1 MNYIQ
6 QIKDHAGALRL
17 TQLKKAPEELIGTAQ
32 IDKPGYGEFVLQLLR
47 TEVNHRKKTDM
58 DKRLKMAKLPKKC
71 DLSEY
76 DYSVT
81 NGILKVEL
89 EELRELL
96 WIERN
101 FNVMLMGPS
110 GTGKTYIAAGLV
122 NDAIRNGYTA
132 YFLTMHELST
142 ILTVM
147 DVNKNASHT
156 YHRLLKADLI
166 AIDDVMMFPINK
178 QAAIA
183 FFNMINKLHEGTSL
197 IITSNKSPTQWA
209 EVLEDQQLAG
219 ALLDRVLF
227 KCQRIKL
234 HGSSYRMDHRQ
245 SIFPDQKAST
255 RISSDAN

>member
-6 QIKDHAGALRL
+6 QIKDHASALRL

-32 IDKPGYGEFVLQLLR
+32 VEKPGYGEFVLQLLR

-76 DYSVT
+76 DYTVT
-81 NGILKVEL
+81 NGIIKVEL

-110 GTGKTYIAAGLV
+110 GTGKTFIAAGLV

-132 YFLTMHELST
+132 YFLTMHDLST
-142 ILTVM
+142 MLTVM
-147 DVNKNASHT
+147 NVNKAAAHM
-156 YHRLLKADLI
+156 YQRLLKADLI

-178 QAAIA
+178 HAAIA
-183 FFNMINKLHEGTSL
+183 FFNMINTLQDTSL

-209 EVLEDQQLAG
+209 EVLDDPQLAG

-234 HGSSYRMDHRQ
+234 HGSSYRMDNRQ
-245 SIFPDQKAST
+245 SIFPDQQVLAKS
-255 RISSDAN
+255 SSDAN